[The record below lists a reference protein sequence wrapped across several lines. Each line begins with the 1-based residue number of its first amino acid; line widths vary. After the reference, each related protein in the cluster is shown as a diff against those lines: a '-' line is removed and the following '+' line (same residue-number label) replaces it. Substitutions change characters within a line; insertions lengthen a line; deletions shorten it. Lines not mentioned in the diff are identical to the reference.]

1 MGTVEPALDSAYFR
15 SVDCHEN
22 ELLLGSAQSEI
33 VTFNQDEQSLQWI
46 TRGHAEGEMWGV
58 ARHPE
63 LKMGATASDD
73 KNRERT
79 FLAVFYFFFHL
90 ILKLKKLQNRIGK
103 SLNTTYLQ
111 PYNLQRTEDMIY
123 INSF

>member
-15 SVDCHEN
+15 SVDCYEN

-73 KNRERT
+73 KNREKT
-79 FLAVFYFFFHL
+79 FFE
-90 ILKLKKLQNRIGK
+90 IL
-103 SLNTTYLQ
+103 
-111 PYNLQRTEDMIY
+111 
-123 INSF
+123 